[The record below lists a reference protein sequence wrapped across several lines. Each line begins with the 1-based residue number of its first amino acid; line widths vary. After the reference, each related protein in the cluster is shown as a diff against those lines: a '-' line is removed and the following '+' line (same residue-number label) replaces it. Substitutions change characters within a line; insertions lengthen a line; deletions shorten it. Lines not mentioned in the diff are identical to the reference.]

1 MADKV
6 QGMMVGE
13 STTRSGAQGP
23 PAAERSAR
31 WRRRARLAVASAC
44 IVAAVAIAAGFV
56 WFVWSVPTEEIALD
70 RDADGIVVLTGGT
83 SRVADAI
90 ELLAEGRGK
99 RLLISGAHP
108 ATTLSEIARLVPARE
123 HLVACCVDLDHS
135 AVNTVGNATETRRWA
150 VTRGFRS
157 LIVVTS
163 NYHMPRTMAEL
174 ARQMPDIMLI
184 PFPVVADKE
193 RAGRWWTSPLTTR
206 LLVSEYLKY
215 ILAQVRM
222 RLEPVSAAATSRSR
236 LAAR

>member
-1 MADKV
+1 
-6 QGMMVGE
+6 
-13 STTRSGAQGP
+13 
-23 PAAERSAR
+23 
-31 WRRRARLAVASAC
+31 
-44 IVAAVAIAAGFV
+44 V

-108 ATTLSEIARLVPARE
+108 STTLSEIARLVPARE

-135 AVNTVGNATETRRWA
+135 AVNTVGNATETRRWT
-150 VTRGFRS
+150 VSRGFRS
-157 LIVVTS
+157 LVVVTS

-174 ARQMPDIMLI
+174 ARQMPDITLI

-193 RAGRWWTSPLTTR
+193 RAERWWTSPLTTR

-222 RLEPVSAAATSRSR
+222 RLEPVSAAAATDRSR

>member
-1 MADKV
+1 V
-6 QGMMVGE
+6 
-13 STTRSGAQGP
+13 
-23 PAAERSAR
+23 
-31 WRRRARLAVASAC
+31 LA
-44 IVAAVAIAAGFV
+44 VAAVATGFV

-108 ATTLSEIARLVPARE
+108 STTLSEIARLVPAQD

-135 AVNTVGNATETRRWA
+135 AINTVGNAAETRRWA

-174 ARQMPDIMLI
+174 GRQMPDVTLI
-184 PFPVVADKE
+184 PFPVVADKQ
-193 RAGRWWTSPLTTR
+193 RAERWWTSPLTTR

-215 ILAQVRM
+215 IIAQVRM
-222 RLEPVSAAATSRSR
+222 RLEPVSAAAANGSR